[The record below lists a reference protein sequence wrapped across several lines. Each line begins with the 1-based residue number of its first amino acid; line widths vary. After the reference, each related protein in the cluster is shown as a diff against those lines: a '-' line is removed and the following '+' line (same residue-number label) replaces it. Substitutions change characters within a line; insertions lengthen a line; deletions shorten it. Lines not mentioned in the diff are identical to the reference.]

1 MCFRRRGTSKKREER
16 RVETSEN
23 VGGGFCGVIE
33 RNRERERERG
43 QEAGID

>member
-1 MCFRRRGTSKKREER
+1 MCVLLTRGTSKKREER

-33 RNRERERERG
+33 RNRERERG